1 MTTNKSCCF
10 LFFDYIDFDV
20 YLNARI
26 FYRMAGFKLVP
37 KKKIRDSDLLIFF
50 RGLPDR
56 IYSDYK
62 GIIHFYDYVC
72 EHEVDVRKFFPMA
85 SEIIVISIH
94 PNKNPSPN
102 YRYIH
107 GYLPVIPSL
116 WQIDIPLLFK
126 TTVPLHISNY
136 KPLSNDRYQNQL
148 ISMIKEQKIRVFG
161 SKWDRVNITARPLS
175 YLEANLKLKSA
186 YKCYGLMY
194 PYQRGRSLSGR
205 MWQGPILGCIVISEE
220 NTNIFSCP
228 GVVELSNFNLDLPHK
243 SMSGT
248 EIASKSTVFWNMQTA
263 RLATDLSLSLRQDNL
278 SLEILYCRLLLLY
291 QHGEFLW
298 KFILKPRL
306 NNLGF
311 RAKQILRKTKDG

>member
-1 MTTNKSCCF
+1 MTSNKNCCF

-26 FYRMAGFKLVP
+26 FYRMAGYKLMP
-37 KKKIRDSDLLIFF
+37 KKKIRDCELLVFF
-50 RGLPDR
+50 RGVPDQ

-62 GIIHFYDYVC
+62 GIVHFYDYVC
-72 EHEVDVRKFFPMA
+72 EHDVKIRKFFPMA
-85 SEIIVISIH
+85 SEVIVISIRQNNNH
-94 PNKNPSPN
+94 SPS
-102 YRYIH
+102 YHYIH

-116 WQIDIPLLFK
+116 WQIDIPLLARSS
-126 TTVPLHISNY
+126 VPLHISNY
-136 KPLSNDRYQNQL
+136 KPLSNDSYQNQL
-148 ISMIKEQKIRVFG
+148 ISMIQEQRIRVFG

-228 GVVELSNFNLDLPHK
+228 GVVEMSSFNHNLPHI
-243 SMSGT
+243 SMSAT
-248 EIASKSTVFWNMQTA
+248 EIACRSTVFWNMQTA
-263 RLATDLSLSLRQDNL
+263 RLAADLRLSLKHNNL
-278 SLEILYCRLLLLY
+278 SLEIFYCRLLLLN
-291 QHGEFLW
+291 QHCEFLW
-298 KFILKPRL
+298 KFIFKPRI

-311 RAKQILRKTKDG
+311 RAKHILKKTTAG